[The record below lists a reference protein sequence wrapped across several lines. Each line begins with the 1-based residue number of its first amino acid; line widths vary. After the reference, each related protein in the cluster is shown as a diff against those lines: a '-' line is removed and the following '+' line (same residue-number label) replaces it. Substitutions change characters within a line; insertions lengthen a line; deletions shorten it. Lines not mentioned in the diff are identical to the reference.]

1 MLYAAEMVGAYWPV
15 RQMPA
20 RDWPNFVHLRCKAEF
35 PQRLLLAIM
44 RAYSKE
50 DYNVMTRIAFSIA
63 AMCLAFS
70 AAAVD
75 LTDAQRAEIQERIKP
90 AGQSCLVGD
99 NSCGGAA
106 AAAASSGPRSGE
118 EVYNAACM
126 ACHSTGAAGAPKLG
140 SADDWAAR
148 IAKGTDVL
156 YASGINGLPGTGMM
170 AKGGCMNCSDE
181 EVNAAVDYM
190 IAGSQ

>member
-1 MLYAAEMVGAYWPV
+1 MVGAYRPL

-44 RAYSKE
+44 RAYPKE
-50 DYNVMTRIAFSIA
+50 DYSVMTRIAFSFA

-75 LTDAQRAEIQERIKP
+75 LTDAQRAEIQERIQP

-118 EVYNAACM
+118 EVYNSACM

-140 SADDWAAR
+140 DAAAWADR
-148 IAKGTDVL
+148 IAKGNDAL
-156 YASGINGLPGTGMM
+156 YNSGVNGLPGTGMM

-190 IAGSQ
+190 VSGSQ